1 MVVAIWIVALLLL
14 GLWSLLGWG
23 LAQVLAFEGQWV
35 LAIEPWLAHV
45 PFADLLER
53 WWPTWQDSA
62 RLLLE
67 LGQAALG
74 WLGQAAPVIVW
85 TLWGL
90 GAVLLLGAA
99 GLMNLLV
106 VLLRRRL
113 PAAQAGMQGA

>member
-1 MVVAIWIVALLLL
+1 MFLHTDTSDAPWTVIKSDCKKRARLNAMRY
-14 GLWSLLGWG
+14 
-23 LAQVLAFEGQWV
+23 VLHR
-35 LAIEPWLAHV
+35 LPYNNK
-45 PFADLLER
+45 DL
-53 WWPTWQDSA
+53 PTWQDSA